1 MKLYNA
7 NLSPYSARVRLQ
19 IYAKGLKAEFLPP
32 PGGGIHTP
40 EFAKINPLERL
51 PALDDGGFII
61 PESGAIVEYIEDAH
75 PATALRPADIKERAR
90 MRVLY
95 DIADLYILPTLFR
108 LFNQVNPAARDEKI
122 VDTALTELA
131 QSLKGLDHYVSG
143 GKYALGSTLT
153 LADCALVPA
162 LFFVSALGPA
172 FGQGDL
178 MNATPKVKSYFAAV
192 QGDANV
198 AKIIKELTDALA
210 ERLKAGQ

>member
-19 IYAKGLKAEFLPP
+19 LYAKGIKAELLPP

-40 EFAKINPLERL
+40 EYAKINPLERL

-61 PESGAIVEYIEDAH
+61 PESGAILEYIEDTH
-75 PATALRPADIKERAR
+75 PTPALRPTDLKDRAR

-95 DIADLYILPTLFR
+95 DVADLYALTALFK
-108 LFNQVNPAARDEKI
+108 LFNQTNPKTRDAKV

-131 QSLKGLDHYVSG
+131 QSLKGMEHYISG
-143 GKYALGSTLT
+143 GKYAVGSSLT
-153 LADCALVPA
+153 LADCALVPT

-178 MNATPKVKSYFAAV
+178 LNATPKVKAYYAAV
-192 QGDANV
+192 QADPNV
-198 AKIIKELTDALA
+198 AKIVKELGEALA
-210 ERLKAGQ
+210 ERLKAGA

>member
-19 IYAKGLKAEFLPP
+19 IYAKGLTAEFLPP

-95 DIADLYILPTLFR
+95 DIADLYILPALFK
-108 LFNQVNPAARDEKI
+108 LFNQVNPAARDAKV

-162 LFFVSALGPA
+162 LFFVGALGPA

-178 MNATPKVKSYFAAV
+178 MSATPKVKAYFSAV
-192 QGDANV
+192 QADANV
-198 AKIIKELTDALA
+198 AKVVKELGDALA
-210 ERLKAGQ
+210 ERLKSGR